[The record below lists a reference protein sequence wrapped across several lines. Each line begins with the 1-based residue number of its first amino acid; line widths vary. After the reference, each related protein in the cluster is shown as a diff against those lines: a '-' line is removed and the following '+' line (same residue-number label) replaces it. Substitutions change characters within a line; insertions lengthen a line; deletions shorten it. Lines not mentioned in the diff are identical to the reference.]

1 MGVPGQFVA
10 EQIIEIG
17 VQSACC
23 HHTTILTFEGAA
35 RGIARIGEERFFA
48 RFAFGVEAVERVPW
62 HQHLPANFEVTG
74 PVSPRGELQRDGT
87 NGAHVGRHV
96 VAAHPVTTCQGT
108 HQRTV
113 LIVQRNAQTVELQFT
128 ADRERFAVQTRLH
141 AFIKFAHVVAV
152 VRVAEREHRSL
163 VFHLFERLVQ
173 VAAHALSGTVG
184 VVAFRVC
191 SFERLEFV
199 HEFVELPVGD
209 FRSVLYVI
217 QVVMVVQG
225 CPELVYAVWH
235 DAVWLSA
242 EFEFTGKNNRVARN
256 EQVSHADFFFPL

>member
-1 MGVPGQFVA
+1 M
-10 EQIIEIG
+10 
-17 VQSACC
+17 
-23 HHTTILTFEGAA
+23 
-35 RGIARIGEERFFA
+35 
-48 RFAFGVEAVERVPW
+48 
-62 HQHLPANFEVTG
+62 
-74 PVSPRGELQRDGT
+74 
-87 NGAHVGRHV
+87 
-96 VAAHPVTTCQGT
+96 
-108 HQRTV
+108 
-113 LIVQRNAQTVELQFT
+113 
-128 ADRERFAVQTRLH
+128 
-141 AFIKFAHVVAV
+141 
-152 VRVAEREHRSL
+152 
-163 VFHLFERLVQ
+163 FHLFERLVQ

-217 QVVMVVQG
+217 QIVMVVQG

-242 EFEFTGKNNRVARN
+242 EFEFIGKNNRVARN